1 MFDMTWLHVWGTPVP
16 LDVCCRGSHLT
27 PITETTVTSGT
38 LLPGCNWVLM
48 EAWPSHCESCYHQ
61 PMAGN
66 AGCVLEDLVIYYLW
80 GITLSSLRCVI
91 SRPPLGRFTAYT
103 DPFMLKPTHF
113 LTLRV
118 DVPLST
124 PHISEHT
131 SDMCLR
137 VCGCSTGCCCLS
149 DPATCIFVSRHA
161 GWCKPTAFQ
170 CSNGLVS
177 YAYKY

>member
-1 MFDMTWLHVWGTPVP
+1 MFDMTWLYVWGKPVP
-16 LDVCCRGSHLT
+16 FDVCCRGSHLT

-66 AGCVLEDLVIYYLW
+66 TGCVLEDLVIYYLW

-91 SRPPLGRFTAYT
+91 SRPPLGRFAAYT

-113 LTLRV
+113 GLEGGCPIKHTTYIRTHVGHVFEGLRMLHRV
-118 DVPLST
+118 LLF
-124 PHISEHT
+124 ERA
-131 SDMCLR
+131 SDSYFH
-137 VCGCSTGCCCLS
+137 VSSCGMM
-149 DPATCIFVSRHA
+149 
-161 GWCKPTAFQ
+161 
-170 CSNGLVS
+170 
-177 YAYKY
+177 